1 MRRTLLFLSFIAL
14 ILNAP
19 LLLAQGG
26 HGCEVTVT
34 APAPGATWTVGQTAQ
49 IEWHDNGQCY
59 FSAFTKV
66 ELVGKSATGASVAL
80 DTMNNVQHD
89 GTHPYTPA
97 ESVLGYAAYQ
107 FKFWAEGG
115 GGPELRLL
123 PSVVGTSAE
132 FHIQAAV
139 NPLVADPDLLS
150 FFLPEGNGAASK
162 TVYVLSTQGTIS
174 WTVSADQAWI
184 VPNPAAGVSAVG
196 AAAVPVSVTVYAS
209 GLAPGT
215 YTGSLTFSEVGR
227 AASATVAVELTI
239 STGEGTPDLGVS
251 PKRVR
256 FTHRL
261 GDNEPPQQ
269 VILTNTGTAG
279 TPWKAEVSAE
289 WLGVSPT
296 SGYLNAGAS
305 VGVTFSIQGS
315 QGVPG
320 SHRTFVHFKGLNN
333 ADAFCAVG
341 LNLNTGAAPGPW
353 LPDGTPLQTLPVA
366 ANAAGAYGSFWSTDV
381 VVLPV
386 TPAARAAQARYK
398 LRALEGSAA
407 ALDLLGEARLQ
418 SLLQE
423 LDARAAAASPRG
435 TTQFIW
441 GALGQ
446 KARTAEATISEMGVP
461 DEQPTL
467 YLDIL
472 GQFFEQPG
480 TSSFIQMKGA
490 GAGDV
495 LLASRTYSTDAE
507 ENTYGQSV
515 QAPTAQEIIGP
526 AGGTAFVPGLRYVPA
541 GDGSEGWRSNLFIT
555 EIAGTATPVTV
566 QLYDVHGN
574 PTGSPASK
582 TLEPFTQWQIPN
594 AVPVLGSTIEWTYA
608 AVTSAGGGQIVV
620 LGSVVDNN
628 SNDPTTINGLVA
640 SPGSRATEDLILPA
654 VVRAPGAFGTNWR
667 SDITLLNASGTSQN
681 VKVQYIPMTGSAAG
695 VEEAWIALDPYGM
708 NVTLDVISTLFH
720 KETGLGTLR
729 ILGVDGGTFLAYNR
743 IYNLADDGATFG
755 QGTSA
760 YRAGDAVALN
770 DGTLYTLGLERS
782 PKYRTN
788 VGVVETAG
796 ANATVLFTVIAPTG
810 EARGYLVNLAPGQWL
825 QADDIIRSKVGFT
838 EDLSN
843 VWVMIDVVEGPGRVV
858 GYGSIVDNDSSDATF
873 IKLEK
878 R

>member
-1 MRRTLLFLSFIAL
+1 MRRIALLLVTVTLLLLPALS
-14 ILNAP
+14 P
-19 LLLAQGG
+19 AQ
-26 HGCEVTVT
+26 CTVTVT
-34 APAPGATWTVGQTAQ
+34 APAAGTIWTAGQTYE
-49 IEWHDNGQCY
+49 IKWFDNGHCY
-59 FSAFTKV
+59 FSAFAKV
-66 ELVGKSATGASVAL
+66 ELVAKSATGAPVIL
-80 DTMNNVQHD
+80 DTLNNIQND
-89 GTHPYTPA
+89 GKHPYTPS
-97 ESVLGYAAYQ
+97 ESVLGYTSYQ
-107 FKFWAEGG
+107 FKFWAEGEE
-115 GGPELRLL
+115 GPNLRLL

-132 FHIQAAV
+132 FYIQAAV
-139 NPLVADPDLLS
+139 EPLVVDPALLS
-150 FFLPEGNGAASK
+150 FFLPEGDGAATK
-162 TVYVLSTQGTIS
+162 TVYVLSNQGTIN
-174 WTVSADQAWI
+174 WTVSADQSWI
-184 VPNPAAGVSAVG
+184 VPSPAAGVSSVG
-196 AAAVPVSVTVYAS
+196 AAAVPVSVTVYAT

-215 YTGSLTFSEVGR
+215 YTGSLTFSEVTR

-239 STGEGTPDLGVS
+239 STGEGTPELDVS

-261 GDNEPPQQ
+261 GDSEPPQQ
-269 VILTNTGTAG
+269 VTLTNTGTAG
-279 TPWKAEVSAE
+279 TPWKAEVFAD
-289 WLGVSPT
+289 WLGVSPS

-315 QGVPG
+315 HGVPG
-320 SHRTFVHFKGLNN
+320 SHRTFVHFKGRND
-333 ADAFCAVG
+333 ADAYCAVG
-341 LNLNTGAAPGPW
+341 LNLNAGAAPGPW
-353 LPDGTPLQTLPVA
+353 LPGGTPLQTLPVA

-398 LRALEGSAA
+398 LRALEGNAA

-418 SLLQE
+418 ALQRD
-423 LDARAAAASPRG
+423 LDGQAAAAAPRG

-472 GQFFEQPG
+472 GQYFEQPG

-515 QAPTAQEIIGP
+515 QAPTAQEIIGA
-526 AGGTAFVPGLRYVPA
+526 AGGTAFVPGLRYLPA
-541 GDGSEGWRSNLFIT
+541 DAASKGWRSNLFVT

-594 AVPVLGSTIEWTYA
+594 AVPALGSSIEWTYA

-654 VVRAPGAFGTNWR
+654 VVRAPGAFETNWR

-681 VKVQYIPMTGSAAG
+681 VKVQYVPMAGSAAG
-695 VEEAWIALDPYGM
+695 AEEAWIALDPYGM

-729 ILGVDGGTFLAYNR
+729 ILGVDGGTLLAYNR
-743 IYNLADDGATFG
+743 IYNLASDGATFG

-760 YRAGDAVALN
+760 YRSGDAVALN

-796 ANATVLFTVIAPTG
+796 GNATVLFTVIAPTG
-810 EARGYLVNLAPGQWL
+810 EARGYLVNLTPGQWL

-858 GYGSIVDNDSSDATF
+858 GYGSIIDNDSSDATF